1 MINCPECTAFCPWI
15 AVGGT
20 AVGILPLSA
29 RGFCPCG
36 LGTLGMGWKGG
47 RCEVPGAWGFDAPSL
62 HRPCVQEKWSGSV
75 GGVATAL

>member
-1 MINCPECTAFCPWI
+1 M
-15 AVGGT
+15 
-20 AVGILPLSA
+20 GILPLSA
-29 RGFCPCG
+29 QGFCPCG

-62 HRPCVQEKWSGSV
+62 HRPCVQEKWSGPE